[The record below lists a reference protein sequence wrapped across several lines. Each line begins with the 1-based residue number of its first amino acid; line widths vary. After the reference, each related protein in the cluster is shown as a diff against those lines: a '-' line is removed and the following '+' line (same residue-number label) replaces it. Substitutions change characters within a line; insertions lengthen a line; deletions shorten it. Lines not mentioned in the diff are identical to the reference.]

1 MTTNHRPERFTILR
15 LIYSGGAIAVESAV
29 TAREIK
35 FPSDTAMAEF
45 RLGVTVTS
53 LYTLVSLG
61 LILAFT

>member
-1 MTTNHRPERFTILR
+1 
-15 LIYSGGAIAVESAV
+15 V

-35 FPSDTAMAEF
+35 FPSDAAMAEV